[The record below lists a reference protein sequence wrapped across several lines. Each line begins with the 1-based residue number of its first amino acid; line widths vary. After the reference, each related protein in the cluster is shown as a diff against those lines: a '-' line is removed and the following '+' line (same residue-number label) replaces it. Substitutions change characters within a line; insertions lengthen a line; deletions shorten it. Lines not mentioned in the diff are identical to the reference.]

1 MASIFD
7 RLTGAL
13 EPKKLAPRQRATR
26 RKTVKIGP
34 EKRPAPSV
42 RKVVPR
48 EDRRRDVLLRRE
60 AEIDR
65 KLGALEERERQLN
78 RREEELEKKLAEVE
92 EIKKEQLAR
101 LERAA
106 KLTRDEAREL
116 ILEATEKR
124 LAGEVAR
131 RIKEAEERIRTE
143 ADDEAQEILTD
154 AMQHG
159 VTDYVAEY
167 TVSTVH
173 LADEEMKGRIIGRE
187 GRNIRAFEQATGVEI
202 ELDETADIR
211 LSSFDPIRREIARR
225 ALLRLIQDRRI
236 QPARIEEV
244 VKRTKEAMDKILFE
258 EGEKLCHAVKVY
270 NLPLDL
276 VKLLGRFKFRFSYGQ
291 NMVAHTLEETK
302 IGVAI
307 AAEIGA
313 NVTVVR
319 LGCLLHDIGK
329 VVTEEEGT
337 HVELGVNIAKK
348 YNLPPSVVA
357 CIEEH
362 HEDKPF
368 SSPESRIVWI
378 ADAASSSRPGA
389 RYEPHEEYVKRMT
402 QIERIA
408 GSFSGVKKAYAYQ
421 AGRDVRVLVDPDDVS
436 DEELEVLVD
445 KITQKLEK
453 EAQYAGQIKV
463 TAIRETRASK
473 TTGAK

>member
-13 EPKKLAPRQRATR
+13 EPKKLAPRRRATR
-26 RKTVKIGP
+26 RKTVKLGP
-34 EKRPAPSV
+34 RKRPAPSV
-42 RKVVPR
+42 RKGVPR
-48 EDRRRDVLLRRE
+48 EHRRPAELFKRE

-65 KLGALEERERQLN
+65 KLGALEERERQLG
-78 RREEELEKKLAEVE
+78 RREEELEKKFAEVE
-92 EIKKEQLAR
+92 EIKRKQLAR

-106 KLTRDEAREL
+106 KLTRDEARKL

-124 LAGEVAR
+124 LTPEIAR
-131 RIKEAEERIRTE
+131 RIREAEERIKAE
-143 ADDEAQEILTD
+143 ADTKAREILAD
-154 AMQHG
+154 AIQHG

-173 LADEEMKGRIIGRE
+173 LPDEDMKGRIIGRE

-202 ELDETADIR
+202 ELDETADIC
-211 LSSFDPIRREIARR
+211 LSSFDPVRREIARR
-225 ALLRLIQDRRI
+225 ALLRLIRDRRI
-236 QPARIEEV
+236 QPTRIEEV
-244 VKRTKEAMDKILFE
+244 VEKTKKMMDKILFE

-270 NLPLDL
+270 NLPPDL

-329 VVTEEEGT
+329 VITEEEGT

-348 YNLPPSVVA
+348 YNLPPEVIA

-368 SSPESRIVWI
+368 SSAESRIVWI

-402 QIERIA
+402 QIEKIA
-408 GSFSGVKKAYAYQ
+408 GSFAGVKKAYAYQ
-421 AGRDVRVLVDPDDVS
+421 AGRDVRILVDPDDVS
-436 DEELEVLVD
+436 DEELEVLVS

-463 TAIRETRASK
+463 TAIREARASQ
-473 TTGAK
+473 TTKAK

>member
-7 RLTGAL
+7 RLAGVA
-13 EPKKLAPRQRATR
+13 EPPKKGSRQRTIKREAKGRSSRQKPLRLTKRATP
-26 RKTVKIGP
+26 KKI
-34 EKRPAPSV
+34 KPSA
-42 RKVVPR
+42 
-48 EDRRRDVLLRRE
+48 EIIRRE

-65 KLGALEERERQLN
+65 KLGILEERERQID
-78 RREEELEKKLAEVE
+78 RREKELEKKLVE
-92 EIKKEQLAR
+92 LEGIKKEQLAR

-106 KLTRDEAREL
+106 KLTREEAKKL

-124 LAGEVAR
+124 LAGEVSR
-131 RIKEAEERIRTE
+131 RIREAEEKIKAE
-143 ADDEAQEILTD
+143 ADEKAQEILTD

-167 TVSTVH
+167 TVSTVQ
-173 LADEEMKGRIIGRE
+173 LPNEEMKGRIIGRE

-202 ELDETADIR
+202 ELGETNEIH
-211 LSSFDPIRREIARR
+211 LSSFDPVRREIARR
-225 ALLRLIQDRRI
+225 ALLRLIRDRRI

-244 VKRTKEAMDKILFE
+244 VEKTKQTMDKILLE
-258 EGEKLCHAVKVY
+258 EGQRLCHTVKVY
-270 NLPLDL
+270 NLHSDL

-291 NMVAHTLEETK
+291 NMIAHTLEETK

-329 VVTEEEGT
+329 VITDQEGT
-337 HVELGVNIAKK
+337 HVELGVNVAKK
-348 YNLPPSVVA
+348 YNLPPEVIA

-368 SSPESRIVWI
+368 SSPESRIIWI
-378 ADAASSSRPGA
+378 ADAASGARPGA

-402 QIERIA
+402 QIEKIA
-408 GSFSGVKKAYAYQ
+408 GDFDGVEKAYAYQ
-421 AGRDVRVLVDPDDVS
+421 AGRDVRVLVNPQEISDD
-436 DEELEVLVD
+436 ELTVLVN
-445 KITQKLEK
+445 KITEKLEK
-453 EAQYAGQIKV
+453 EIQYAGQIKV
-463 TAIRETRASK
+463 SGIREMRVSG
-473 TTGAK
+473 TTKAK

>member
-1 MASIFD
+1 MASMFD
-7 RLTGAL
+7 RITGTLKGEKPRAGKMVKR
-13 EPKKLAPRQRATR
+13 KKVIKARPRRRPTPTAIEEVSGTR
-26 RKTVKIGP
+26 RRPTEVL
-34 EKRPAPSV
+34 KREV
-42 RKVVPR
+42 
-48 EDRRRDVLLRRE
+48 
-60 AEIDR
+60 EIDR
-65 KLGALEERERQLN
+65 KLGVLEERERQLG
-78 RREEELEKKLAEVE
+78 RREKDLERKFAEVD

-106 KLTRDEAREL
+106 KLTREEARKL
-116 ILEATEKR
+116 ILDATEKM
-124 LAGEVAR
+124 LASEIAR
-131 RIKEAEERIRTE
+131 RIRETEERIKTE
-143 ADDEAQEILTD
+143 ADAKAQEILTD

-173 LADEEMKGRIIGRE
+173 LPDEDIKGRIIGRE

-225 ALLRLIQDRRI
+225 ALLKLIRDRRI
-236 QPARIEEV
+236 QPSRIEEV
-244 VKRTKEAMDKILFE
+244 VKRTKKEMDRILFE

-270 NLPLDL
+270 NLSPDL
-276 VKLLGRFKFRFSYGQ
+276 IKLLGRFKFRFSYGQ

-313 NVTVVR
+313 NLTVVR

-329 VVTEEEGT
+329 VISEEEGT
-337 HVELGVNIAKK
+337 HVELGVNTAKK
-348 YNLPPSVVA
+348 YNLPPAVVA

-368 SSPESRIVWI
+368 SSAESRIVWI

-402 QIERIA
+402 QIEKIA
-408 GSFSGVKKAYAYQ
+408 GSLPGVKKAFAYQ
-421 AGRDVRVLVDPDDVS
+421 AGRDVRILVDPDDIG
-436 DEELEVLVD
+436 DDELEVLIS
-445 KITQKLEK
+445 KITKKLEE

-473 TTGAK
+473 TTKAK